1 MSAEET
7 RIAIPNSVLLAGL
20 PPHCSLLFSAK
31 AAKALTFAD
40 LATRLNRSE
49 VSIAALFYGQ
59 LPASPA
65 DVDALSAALDI
76 PRDTLL
82 QSGVTGFPDRGRV
95 APMPP
100 SEPFVYRLYE
110 IVRNYGY
117 AFKAVVNE
125 KFGDGIMSAIAF
137 SSKVEKEED
146 ENGTWVVITLRGK
159 WLPFSRW

>member
-1 MSAEET
+1 
-7 RIAIPNSVLLAGL
+7 
-20 PPHCSLLFSAK
+20 
-31 AAKALTFAD
+31 
-40 LATRLNRSE
+40 
-49 VSIAALFYGQ
+49 
-59 LPASPA
+59 
-65 DVDALSAALDI
+65 
-76 PRDTLL
+76 
-82 QSGVTGFPDRGRV
+82 
-95 APMPP
+95 MPP

-159 WLPFSRW
+159 W